1 MDKRFWICGLTLSAS
16 ALLLGFLVHGVLLR
30 ADYLALAH
38 LFRPRED
45 ADANV
50 GWILLAYL
58 SLGLAMTWLYRWL
71 PPPVRSKRWHG
82 ARFGLALALVSFV
95 PWHLLAH
102 AGQPFPLGLTLR
114 QVVFD
119 VIAMQLL
126 GLLLAW
132 LQPHRR
138 VLAPAP
144 DERGLR

>member
-1 MDKRFWICGLTLSAS
+1 MDKRFWICGFTIAAT
-16 ALLLGFLVHGVLLR
+16 ALALAVIVHGVLLR

-38 LFRPRED
+38 LFRPQ
-45 ADANV
+45 ADANTQI
-50 GWILLAYL
+50 GWILLAYA

-71 PPPVRSKRWHG
+71 PPPDRSKRWHG
-82 ARFGLALALVSFV
+82 ARFGLAIALVSFV

-102 AGQPFPLGLTLR
+102 AGQPFPLSLALKQIG
-114 QVVFD
+114 FD
-119 VIAMQLL
+119 VIAMLLL

-144 DERGLR
+144 D

>member
-1 MDKRFWICGLTLSAS
+1 MDKRFWICGFTIAAT
-16 ALLLGFLVHGVLLR
+16 ALALAFIVHGVLLR

-38 LFRPRED
+38 LFRPQ
-45 ADANV
+45 ADANTQI
-50 GWILLAYL
+50 GWILLAYA

-71 PPPVRSKRWHG
+71 PPPDRSKRWHG
-82 ARFGLALALVSFV
+82 ARFGLAIALVSFV

-102 AGQPFPLGLTLR
+102 AGQPFPLSLALK
-114 QVVFD
+114 QIVFD
-119 VIAMQLL
+119 VIAMLLL

-144 DERGLR
+144 D

>member
-1 MDKRFWICGLTLSAS
+1 MDKRFWICGFTIAAT
-16 ALLLGFLVHGVLLR
+16 ALALAFIVHGVLLR

-38 LFRPRED
+38 LFRPQ
-45 ADANV
+45 ADANTQI
-50 GWILLAYL
+50 GWILLAYA

-71 PPPVRSKRWHG
+71 PPPDRSKRWHG
-82 ARFGLALALVSFV
+82 ARFGLAIALVSFV

-102 AGQPFPLGLTLR
+102 AGQPFPLSLALKQIG
-114 QVVFD
+114 FD
-119 VIAMQLL
+119 VIAMLPL

-144 DERGLR
+144 D